1 MPNAAGDQTLM
12 TPGEQTPLGAITD
25 VLVAVVVFMV
35 PFLST
40 SILHGRNPLVSAL
53 AVAPILTLSIAIAPS
68 IPRLLAHNRR
78 SPAMWALLTIPGLM
92 AVAVLFH
99 PSANGVLAVMYAAAA
114 SAVGFAVS
122 NMSRGQIKRFVA
134 TPLLLTITI
143 QTALAAIQLWTG
155 RGIVPGFVARDVTVR
170 VIDGVARPQG
180 TMDHVYGLTALGL
193 LGIGTWIAIRRE
205 RDPSSPFVLM
215 TIGASSAL
223 LALTFSRA
231 GFIGVIIV
239 VVALAFMAIRGDRGA
254 RVLAV
259 VIAAAY
265 LITMLATFS
274 SWTARA
280 EHTLAEDLDD
290 ASLGR
295 LTLTRQAGM
304 LIREEPLVG
313 VGPRQYVPT
322 LKAHGWLDERYPFVA
337 HTYPV
342 TFAAENGLPAGLV
355 VAGLLLWLGIAAIR
369 AGPGAGIMW
378 ASLLPLLLFDVL
390 HYMYPAGQVML
401 GLWLGVLA
409 AVVRWNATDSA
420 DHTPSSRRTRSS

>member
-1 MPNAAGDQTLM
+1 MPNATGDQTQI
-12 TPGEQTPLGAITD
+12 TPAERTPLAAITD
-25 VLVAVVVFMV
+25 VLVAVVVFMI
-35 PFLST
+35 PLLSAY
-40 SILHGRNPLVSAL
+40 ILHGRGSLVWAL
-53 AVAPILTLSIAIAPS
+53 GIAPILTLSIVIAPRV
-68 IPRLLAHNRR
+68 PRLLMDDRR
-78 SPAMWALLTIPGLM
+78 SPAMWALLAIPGLM
-92 AVAVLFH
+92 AIAVLFH
-99 PSANGVLAVMYAAAA
+99 PSVDGVLAVLYATAA

-122 NMSRGQIKRFVA
+122 DMSRSQTRRFVA
-134 TPLLLTITI
+134 APLLITITI
-143 QTALAAIQLWTG
+143 QAVLAAVQLWTG
-155 RGIVPGFVARDVTVR
+155 SGVVPGFAGSDVIVR

-180 TMDHVYGLTALGL
+180 TMDHVYGLAALGL
-193 LGIGTWIAIRRE
+193 LGLGTWIAIRRE
-205 RDPSSPFVLM
+205 RDPSNPFMLLA
-215 TIGASSAL
+215 IGASSAL

-231 GFIGVIIV
+231 GFIGIITI

-254 RVLAV
+254 ALLAG

-274 SWTARA
+274 SWAARA
-280 EHTLAEDLDD
+280 EHSLAEDLDD

-322 LKAHGWLDERYPFVA
+322 LKARGWIDERYPFVA
-337 HTYPV
+337 HTYPL

-355 VAGLLLWLGIAAIR
+355 VAGLLLWLGVAAIR

-409 AVVRWNATDSA
+409 AVLRWSAVEDA